1 MLKNSIAIVVAFPLA
16 PMPRRAEVEKELLI
30 GTKLT
35 SCSPHGGGKC
45 TYAPVSEGPHEP
57 MVLDT
62 FRNHYPPPPSLPLS
76 QRARWRQGKGQ
87 VGLLLYLIVAAYR
100 LSPYEFL
107 SAHLLGHDFRFHY
120 ATSSNPPLSS
130 PTVDLLTTPRRRPR
144 ARKGIA
150 MPKIDIVDWKI

>member
-35 SCSPHGGGKC
+35 SCPPHGGGKC

-62 FRNHYPPPPSLPLS
+62 FRNHYLPPPPSHS
-76 QRARWRQGKGQ
+76 RD
-87 VGLLLYLIVAAYR
+87 V
-100 LSPYEFL
+100 
-107 SAHLLGHDFRFHY
+107 HDGDEER
-120 ATSSNPPLSS
+120 
-130 PTVDLLTTPRRRPR
+130 VRPR
-144 ARKGIA
+144 ARKGSA
-150 MPKIDIVDWKI
+150 KPKIDIVDWKI